1 MKHLLILL
9 IASNTFAQ
17 NIPIYPGSVGLVRAY
32 SINTSEIVNDWL
44 DQASGITYSY
54 QYADDFQFTT
64 NVVSGTTSS
73 SEFTITGLSTNTTK
87 YFRVALVVSGY
98 SNSNW
103 SHPTFATTLPVNPV
117 AWYSTLG
124 IVYGVDN
131 DYADATTNLATIKNI
146 SINSAPDFDVV
157 SQAGIREES
166 NFETYTIIDA
176 NGAIYNGS
184 SDITLAGDFCI
195 AFSVTPPVQASSATV
210 MSNTDGQSF
219 VTIGTLKNL
228 IQIRCNNTNTDITV
242 PNRVSPYKLN
252 DIVLKREGSNWSAS
266 TDGGYTYG
274 PSIAGST
281 DNFVVNRLFATS
293 SGTGNSLRSVKM
305 IAFFDEV
312 YSGDELSRFFLINK
326 IPNYWKVEEDE
337 NPSPIIP
344 GSWNAL
350 TNGSTSDVIS
360 INDNSSPCWRSIW
373 SKGDYTFIKC
383 TEPNDSPTYSQQ
395 LLYVY
400 NHNTGLISDPITLPY
415 YIADTDTHN
424 QSSIFLWDNS
434 LWQVGHSQ
442 HYSTTTSPF
451 TGTLKVRRFADNYD
465 LRSYSQIN
473 IDNGTTSW
481 TLSAKNY
488 DQATNI
494 GSRVVILSQEWAVDL
509 GASQATGLT
518 IAYSDDAL
526 NSFEISK
533 LFTVDVG
540 TWPYPYL
547 IRTENNEV
555 ALVAAELEAGPN
567 KYKSMSLIRSSDMKR
582 WFNWDRTWYYD
593 INPVSPINFTEII
606 TNAAV
611 RNTTSD
617 VEKNLQLGNFYI
629 DENEFFYGCYGN
641 GENTGWEFCYSTNPG
656 FGHVQ
661 IQTPAAQNVVLPP
674 SGPGTNFNR
683 VGPLVFKDDSDLTN
697 MTYMIFMLCD
707 PNSDGLYRV
716 GKFTTTDR
724 FATEITFDSY
734 VSTDNT
740 RKHWNIQ
747 PDFNYHYNDHAMI
760 MGTSVNSAGTSAV
773 PWFYTVK

>member
-44 DQASGITYSY
+44 DQAPGITYAY

-73 SEFTITGLSTNTTK
+73 SEYTITGLSANTTK
-87 YFRVALVVSGY
+87 YFRVQLVVSGY

-103 SHPTFATTLPVNPV
+103 SRPTLATTLPVNPV

-157 SQAGIREES
+157 SQAGIRQAN

-195 AFSVTPPVQASSATV
+195 AFSVTPPVQASLATV

-219 VTIGTLKNL
+219 VTIGTLKNV
-228 IQIRCNNTNTDITV
+228 IQIRCNNTNTNITV

-252 DIVLKREGSNWSAS
+252 DIVLKRVGSNWSAS

-293 SGTGNSLRSVKM
+293 AGTGNSLRSVKM
-305 IAFFDEV
+305 IVFFDDV

-326 IPNYWKVEEDE
+326 IPNYWKGEDDE
-337 NPSPIIP
+337 DPTPTIP
-344 GSWNAL
+344 GGWNSL
-350 TNGSTSDVIS
+350 INGSTSDVVS
-360 INDNSSPCWRSIW
+360 INDNSSPTWKSIW

-415 YIADTDTHN
+415 YIADTDLHN
-424 QSSIFLWDNS
+424 QSSIFVWDNTI
-434 LWQVGHSQ
+434 WQVGHSQ
-442 HYSTTTSPF
+442 HYATATSPF

-481 TLSAKNY
+481 TLMQKNY
-488 DQATNI
+488 DQVTSV
-494 GSRVVILSQEWAVDL
+494 GSRVVILSQEWAADGL
-509 GASQATGLT
+509 SQPSGLT
-518 IAYSDDAL
+518 ITYSDDAF
-526 NSFEISK
+526 NSFEFSK
-533 LFTVDVG
+533 LFSVPEG
-540 TWPYPYL
+540 IWPYPYL

-555 ALVAAELEAGPN
+555 ALIVAELNYVPVLFS
-567 KYKSMSLIRSSDMKR
+567 SMSLLRSSDLKK
-582 WFNWDRTWYYD
+582 WFNWDRTWSFNVD
-593 INPVSPINFTEII
+593 PVSPINLTEII
-606 TNAAV
+606 SNASV
-611 RNTTSD
+611 RIAD
-617 VEKNLQLGNFYI
+617 VDKSLQRGNFYI
-629 DENEFFYGCYGN
+629 DENNFFYGCYGS
-641 GENTGWEFCYSTNPG
+641 GEALGWEFCYATNPG
-656 FGHVQ
+656 FSHVQ
-661 IQTPAAQNVVLPP
+661 IQTPSAQNVVLPP
-674 SGPGTNFNR
+674 LGGGTNYNR
-683 VGPLVFKDDSDLTN
+683 VSPNVFKNDSDPTN
-697 MTYMIFMLCD
+697 MTYTIFMICD

-724 FATEITFDSY
+724 FATEITFDGY

-747 PDFNYHYNDHAMI
+747 PDFNYHYNGHAMI

-773 PWFYTVK
+773 PWFYVVK